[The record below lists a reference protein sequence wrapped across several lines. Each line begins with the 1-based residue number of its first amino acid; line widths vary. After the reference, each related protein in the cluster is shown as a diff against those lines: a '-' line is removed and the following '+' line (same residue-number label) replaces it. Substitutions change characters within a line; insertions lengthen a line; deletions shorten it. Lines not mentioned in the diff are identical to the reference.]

1 MPTWLSVCFSRERFK
16 WPPGRLATVVR
27 CSLFYLFNLSV
38 LLLLTVGGWLRHR
51 RLNVRYLLN
60 NYVPSMIRYQLAV
73 MLQRPVSF
81 PQYRAFLRSIFRVLF
96 PDSLIGASNLKIVV
110 DSAAKNIFNLCR
122 SEMIH
127 FKRFYSG
134 SLKSSKVKWLKHLE
148 SLLDRTIIFR
158 AIVHW
163 LLLFAVSLTKSTFY
177 VSDQKQTNR
186 LIFYRKDTW
195 RRIEK
200 HSFKILQWKRE
211 LQLVDSEEKVGPF
224 RAYLRFVPKGYK
236 ARPLMIPPQCPSD
249 RSYCKSA
256 LKKVNGLLDFICNM
270 VRRTRGALPLT
281 GAAILGTHDNFFR
294 RFRRFARRNK
304 SKKIYVVK
312 TDIREC
318 FDRINQHKLR
328 QILTSLI
335 DTNRLYV
342 FTVAEFKQRKAAKKT
357 VQRKKSKKNAKGKS
371 WVPPLIELIT
381 KGGIFPSIGAQRI
394 RMYIKGAEALQILEK
409 GVIQQKVIFGGRC
422 YVANRGIPQGSS
434 VSVRLCNLYLGAMER
449 ERYANL
455 INNKD
460 TLLFRYVDDYV
471 LLTTEF
477 SVANHFL
484 RDLLCGVED
493 GYDVLADPSKTTVN
507 FKTDLHE
514 LRCCLPMIGVDGC
527 VSIDATRFNPKQR
540 FSPSVKETAR
550 ARAKRLAIMTYVKAV
565 LQRRMEVLRT
575 LTNGKW
581 KVMAMRKLVRLGF
594 SWYVRPYAKK
604 IMLNPK
610 GPMNRIFMRRLPAWV
625 LQGFAYNYN
634 YRMSRLFGM

>member
-27 CSLFYLFNLSV
+27 YSLFYLFNLSV

-60 NYVPSMIRYQLAV
+60 NYIPSMIRYQLAV

>member
-1 MPTWLSVCFSRERFK
+1 MDEEIHEK
-16 WPPGRLATVVR
+16 
-27 CSLFYLFNLSV
+27 
-38 LLLLTVGGWLRHR
+38 RHR

-73 MLQRPVSF
+73 MLQ
-81 PQYRAFLRSIFRVLF
+81 
-96 PDSLIGASNLKIVV
+96 
-110 DSAAKNIFNLCR
+110 
-122 SEMIH
+122 
-127 FKRFYSG
+127 
-134 SLKSSKVKWLKHLE
+134 
-148 SLLDRTIIFR
+148 
-158 AIVHW
+158 
-163 LLLFAVSLTKSTFY
+163 STFY

-342 FTVAEFKQRKAAKKT
+342 FTVAEFKQRKTAKKT

-527 VSIDATRFNPKQR
+527 VAWCGYEIYP
-540 FSPSVKETAR
+540 
-550 ARAKRLAIMTYVKAV
+550 
-565 LQRRMEVLRT
+565 
-575 LTNGKW
+575 NGDE
-581 KVMAMRKLVRLGF
+581 
-594 SWYVRPYAKK
+594 SW
-604 IMLNPK
+604 M
-610 GPMNRIFMRRLPAWV
+610 
-625 LQGFAYNYN
+625 
-634 YRMSRLFGM
+634 